1 MTGMSGTGLSLT
13 VVVATYNVGAL
24 IENCILSVIA
34 QTHRDIELLIIDG
47 GSTDGTLAV
56 LEKYR
61 DRIRWISEK
70 DKGLNDAQRK
80 GVALAA
86 GEWIFFLGA
95 DDVLASPKA
104 IENLFSSCPTDLSAY
119 DIITGHALYE
129 DGRLY
134 RSNRPWLLRIKNC
147 IHGQGA
153 LYRRRLFTEKAY
165 DMSLRVYYDYDFNLW
180 ALTSGKKFVHTS
192 ILLAVLGCGG
202 HSDRPRWKNYR
213 EDMRTRA
220 KYVKGMTLLATNVVA
235 VGRYLYKVAWFRIL
249 RSI

>member
-1 MTGMSGTGLSLT
+1 MQMTSVRSVS
-13 VVVATYNVGAL
+13 VVVAAYNVAPL
-24 IENCILSVIA
+24 IENCILSVIG
-34 QTHRDIELLIIDG
+34 QTHPEMELLVIDG

-61 DRIRWISEK
+61 GRIKWISEK
-70 DKGLNDAQRK
+70 DKGLNDAQGK
-80 GVALAA
+80 GVAMAS

-104 IENLFSSCPTDLSAY
+104 IENLFNACPNDVSSY

-134 RSNRPWLLRIKNC
+134 RSNRPWLLRVKNC

-153 LYRRRLFTEKAY
+153 IYRRGLFREKNY

-180 ALTSGKKFVHTS
+180 ALTSGKKFFHTGV
-192 ILLAVLGCGG
+192 LLAVLGCGG
-202 HSDRPRWKNYR
+202 HSDRPKWKNYR
-213 EDMRTRA
+213 EDMRARA
-220 KYVKGMTLLATNVVA
+220 RYVKGLSLFATNVVA
-235 VGRYLYKVAWFRIL
+235 VIRFLYKVAWFRLL